1 MPIKIFEVTTKR
13 LEMVHNMSQIVK
25 EKKGRRTHP
34 YKTTKKK
41 YTEKLKEIRSLKQEV
56 KMNLNKLSQS
66 MLMD

>member
-41 YTEKLKEIRSLKQEV
+41 IHRKVKRNKKLKTRGKNEPK
-56 KMNLNKLSQS
+56 
-66 MLMD
+66 